1 VEPSAN
7 NVVQT
12 ELEENSETLL
22 LSEIFK
28 SVQGEGVNLGT
39 PTVFLRLAVC
49 NLHCWYCDTKYTW
62 MYSEKTFELVKKDM
76 ERLAI
81 PKDKIPKDIRVY
93 AEPEEARSV
102 PVGEAEHEIRRFK
115 LDHLV
120 ITGGEPML
128 QQRQLVFLLRRL
140 KAQQKNYFVE
150 VETNGTIKPDEN
162 ILQLIDQWNVSPKL
176 ESSGNSRFA
185 REKNNALATFASL
198 RNSFFKFVVQDNND
212 LGEVELLARQSSI
225 TPEKIILMPEGT
237 EASVLKKRTVW
248 LSEICESKGYRL
260 TPRLHILL
268 WGNKRGT

>member
-1 VEPSAN
+1 MYL
-7 NVVQT
+7 VQT
-12 ELEENSETLL
+12 ELEENSKTIL
-22 LSEIFK
+22 LSEIFR

-62 MYSEKTFELVKKDM
+62 LYSKETLELVRKDV

-81 PKDKIPKDIRVY
+81 AGDKVPKDIRVY
-93 AEPEEARSV
+93 ARSEEARSV
-102 PVGEAEHEIRRFK
+102 PVADVENEIRQFN

-128 QQRQLVFLLRRL
+128 QQRHLVSLLGRL
-140 KAQQKNYFVE
+140 KSRCKEYFVE

-162 ILQLIDQWNVSPKL
+162 FLQLIDQWNVSPKL

-185 REKNNALATFASL
+185 REKKDALDFFASL
-198 RNSFFKFVVQDNND
+198 RNSFFKFVVQDNED
-212 LGEVELLARQSSI
+212 LEEVGSLARRSSI
-225 TPEKIILMPEGT
+225 SPGKIILMPEGT
-237 EASVLKKRTVW
+237 EASVLKERTVW
-248 LSEICESKGYRL
+248 LSEVCESKGYRL